1 MKASWDT
8 QVYCLIGDPVAYT
21 LSPVMHNTAFKKLG
35 INGLYLAFRVPT
47 GKLRE
52 AVEGMKALGFKGFN
66 VTIPHKV
73 EIIRFLDGLDRLA
86 ARIGAVNTVKND
98 GGRLIGYNTDGEGA
112 LRALEEAGVSPKGK
126 NVVVLG
132 AGGASRAICFTI
144 AKLARKLVIANRTE
158 DKALKLAER
167 LRAELGVNVEVCR
180 LLEEELAPMLAE
192 AEILINAT
200 SVGMYPEVENSPVSS
215 ALLRRDLTVF
225 DIVYKPLKTRLLR
238 EAELKGAKTV
248 DGLAMLVHQAARAF
262 EIWTGVTPPV
272 EEMRKAALK
281 EVRQG

>member
-35 INGLYLAFRVPT
+35 INGLYLAFRVPA